1 MAYMEPRALPY
12 EEFPEEKETRPGVRT
27 LTMDKN
33 AYGTE
38 HFPDVT
44 YAVRDGAALHLQI
57 FVPVLFGQSLD
68 ARYPLVVFV
77 QGSAWRKQ
85 EIKLYKNARRANYAS
100 IGLLLVAMILLFIS
114 PNSLNGDVSNAVTV
128 IIAYVLTVI
137 AGCLILY
144 TVKYVVPERTKMT
157 KITAGVL
164 IVIGAAGIFMTGSSL
179 MNM

>member
-1 MAYMEPRALPY
+1 MAVKKSRTGKKKRPESGPQGTKTNAVPEP
-12 EEFPEEKETRPGVRT
+12 T
-27 LTMDKN
+27 
-33 AYGTE
+33 
-38 HFPDVT
+38 
-44 YAVRDGAALHLQI
+44 
-57 FVPVLFGQSLD
+57 
-68 ARYPLVVFV
+68 
-77 QGSAWRKQ
+77 KQ

-144 TVKYVVPERTKMT
+144 TVKYVVPERAKMT

>member
-1 MAYMEPRALPY
+1 MPEP
-12 EEFPEEKETRPGVRT
+12 T
-27 LTMDKN
+27 
-33 AYGTE
+33 
-38 HFPDVT
+38 
-44 YAVRDGAALHLQI
+44 
-57 FVPVLFGQSLD
+57 
-68 ARYPLVVFV
+68 
-77 QGSAWRKQ
+77 KQ

>member
-1 MAYMEPRALPY
+1 MAVKKSRTGKKKRPEYGPQGTKTNAVPEP
-12 EEFPEEKETRPGVRT
+12 T
-27 LTMDKN
+27 
-33 AYGTE
+33 
-38 HFPDVT
+38 
-44 YAVRDGAALHLQI
+44 
-57 FVPVLFGQSLD
+57 
-68 ARYPLVVFV
+68 
-77 QGSAWRKQ
+77 KQ

-114 PNSLNGDVSNAVTV
+114 PNSLNGNVSNAVTV

-144 TVKYVVPERTKMT
+144 TVKYVVPERAKMT